1 MRESTLTRWI
11 SPGITR
17 KFVFLNLLLFAL
29 AVTLTVLT
37 IFAISIISGV
47 RAYVAGEGL
56 YAKYQKDSVFYLR
69 RYVQTGNEPD
79 YRRFS
84 DDIQVPLGDGE
95 ARRALERPSPDRV
108 DAARSFQTAQNAADD
123 VPAMVK
129 MFLRFR
135 HVSFMAAAI
144 RIWGEGDELTD
155 QLADLGRRAH
165 ERVSSG
171 KLSPREQ
178 ADYIDKIDDLNERL
192 IVLEN
197 DFSQTLSG
205 GSRWITG
212 IVFKSLLLADLVLL
226 VIGFVASTMLGR
238 SVVNE
243 IGEISTAVGRIAQ
256 GDLSARCTVEGSDEF
271 VHLAE
276 GVNQMAS
283 SIEHAQRELKLAR
296 DNALQAS
303 RVKSEFLAN
312 MSHEIR
318 TPLNVV
324 LGYTDVLADE
334 IDEQQNEDMKEHLDA
349 IRRAGRRLNRTIQ
362 GILDF
367 SKIEARAFELRPQSV
382 KLATLLERHVDDI
395 RILAEQ
401 KSLRLRCVIEE
412 PKATVLFDE
421 YCLSGALTNL
431 LQNAIKF
438 TEEGSVTARLYRG
451 SDRNLRISIVDTGI
465 GIEAAYLA
473 RIFEPFSQEES
484 GYTRRFEG
492 NGLGLALTRSY
503 LQLNSASIS
512 VQSQKGQGSTF
523 TIAFSPESEL
533 KLAPAPPIENG
544 HANAA
549 VRPPAARRPSI
560 LVVEDDL
567 DNQILIRTILKKSYE
582 VRVASSAD
590 EARRELAADNGPP
603 IELILMDWSLKGDED
618 GVTLTRNLRVD
629 ERYKKT
635 PVVALTAHA
644 SVEDRKL
651 AQATGFDAFLGKP
664 IDRDEL
670 FRTLDRL
677 VH

>member
-1 MRESTLTRWI
+1 M
-11 SPGITR
+11 
-17 KFVFLNLLLFAL
+17 FLNFLLFIL

-37 IFAISIISGV
+37 MFAITITSGV

-56 YAKYQKDSVFYLR
+56 YSKYQKDAVFYLR
-69 RYVQTGNEPD
+69 RYVQAANEAD
-79 YRRFS
+79 YKKFS
-84 DDIQVPLGDGE
+84 DAILVPLGDGN
-95 ARRALERPSPDRV
+95 ARRALDKPSPDR
-108 DAARSFQTAQNAADD
+108 DNAARFFRAGQNSPND
-123 VPAMVK
+123 VPSLVK
-129 MFLRFR
+129 LFLRFR
-135 HVSFMAAAI
+135 HFGFMDVAI
-144 RIWGEGDELTD
+144 RIWGQADELTD
-155 QLADLGRRAH
+155 ELADLGRKAHVRIASGHISPQARADLIN
-165 ERVSSG
+165 R
-171 KLSPREQ
+171 
-178 ADYIDKIDDLNERL
+178 IDQLNERL

-197 DFSQTLSG
+197 NFSQTLG
-205 GSRWITG
+205 EGSRWISEV
-212 IVFKSLLLADLVLL
+212 IFKALLFADLVLL
-226 VIGFVASTMLGR
+226 VLGFVLSTMLGR
-238 SVVNE
+238 SVVKE
-243 IGEISTAVGRIAQ
+243 IDEISSAVGRIAQ
-256 GDLSARCTVEGSDEF
+256 GDLSTRCTAEGSDEF
-271 VHLAE
+271 VRLAE

-283 SIEHAQRELKLAR
+283 SIEHAQRELKHAR

-334 IDEQQNEDMKEHLDA
+334 VDAQENEDMKEHVDA

-382 KLATLLERHVDDI
+382 KLATVLERHVEDI

-401 KSLRLRCVIEE
+401 KNLRIRCVVED

-438 TEEGSVTARLYRG
+438 TEEGSVTAKLCRG
-451 SDRNLRISIVDTGI
+451 PDRNLKISVTDTGI
-465 GIEAAYLA
+465 GIELGYLT

-503 LQLNSASIS
+503 LQLNGASIS
-512 VQSQKGQGSTF
+512 VQSQKGQGSMF
-523 TIAFSPESEL
+523 TITFSPDSEL
-533 KLAPAPPIENG
+533 RLTAPDGIDHKPSNGTAPAPAI
-544 HANAA
+544 
-549 VRPPAARRPSI
+549 RRPCI
-560 LVVEDDL
+560 LVVEDDP
-567 DNQILIRTILKKSYE
+567 DNQVLIRTILKKNYE
-582 VRVASSAD
+582 VRMASSAD
-590 EARRELAADNGPP
+590 EARRELQATGIQ

-618 GVTLTRNLRVD
+618 GVTLTRNLRLD
-629 ERYKKT
+629 ERYRKT

-644 SVEDRKL
+644 SAEDRKL
-651 AQATGFDAFLGKP
+651 AKATGFDAFLGKP
-664 IDRDEL
+664 VDRDEL
-670 FRTLDRL
+670 FRTLDLL

>member
-1 MRESTLTRWI
+1 MRESALIRWI

-17 KFVFLNLLLFAL
+17 KFVVLNFLLFAL

-37 IFAISIISGV
+37 IFAITIISGV

-69 RYVQTGNEPD
+69 RYVQTANEPD

-95 ARRALERPSPDRV
+95 ARRALDRPSPDSD
-108 DAARSFQTAQNAADD
+108 DAARSFRIAQNSPDD
-123 VPAMVK
+123 IPAMVK
-129 MFLRFR
+129 LFLRFR
-135 HVSFMAAAI
+135 HLGFVDTAI
-144 RIWGEGDELTD
+144 KIWSQGDELTE
-155 QLADLGRRAH
+155 QLADLGRKAH
-165 ERVSSG
+165 ERVTSG
-171 KLSPREQ
+171 PISPHERDELTSH
-178 ADYIDKIDDLNERL
+178 IDDLNEQL

-197 DFSQTLSG
+197 NFSRTLG
-205 GSRWITG
+205 EGSRWISG
-212 IVFKSLLLADLVLL
+212 VVFRALLLADLVLL
-226 VIGFVASTMLGR
+226 IVGFVASTMLGR
-238 SVVNE
+238 SVVKE
-243 IGEISTAVGRIAQ
+243 IGEISAAVGRIAQ
-256 GDLSARCTVEGSDEF
+256 GDLSTRCTVEGSDEF

-283 SIEHAQRELKLAR
+283 SIELAQRELKLAR

-334 IDEQQNEDMKEHLDA
+334 IDAQENDEMKEHLDA

-382 KLATLLERHVDDI
+382 KLATMLERHVDDI
-395 RILAEQ
+395 KILAEQ
-401 KSLRLRCVIEE
+401 KNLRIRCVIDE
-412 PKATVLFDE
+412 PRGTVLFDE

-438 TEEGSVTARLYRG
+438 TEEGSVTAKLYRG
-451 SDRNLRISIVDTGI
+451 SDRRLKISITDTGI
-465 GIEAAYLA
+465 GIEPGYLA

-503 LQLNSASIS
+503 LHLNGATIS

-533 KLAPAPPIENG
+533 KLTAPSAIEHEAANG
-544 HANAA
+544 TP
-549 VRPPAARRPSI
+549 RPASARRPCI
-560 LVVEDDL
+560 LVVEDDP

-582 VRVASSAD
+582 VRLASSAD
-590 EARRELAADNGPP
+590 EARRELGADDVPP

-618 GVTLTRNLRVD
+618 GVTLTRNLRLD

-644 SVEDRKL
+644 SAEDRKL
-651 AQATGFDAFLGKP
+651 AKATGFDAFLGKP

-670 FRTLDRL
+670 FRTLDLL